1 MARSTR
7 PSTVSYPPPPP
18 TMVRLKARYI
28 LFDILTPPS
37 GQLQSYSEKG
47 SLLALHS
54 ASPNVNLRAIADLV
68 RKQIQIFFGDYGT
81 GVTGMSLMVKYF
93 SAKTST
99 GIVRCSRGHYQMVCA
114 ALTMINSLGGKDV
127 IVRIV
132 RVSGTIKKC
141 EQAAIERNRKLMR
154 ALNTK
159 IDDDGIMDIKEDEE
173 EEEDD

>member
-1 MARSTR
+1 
-7 PSTVSYPPPPP
+7 
-18 TMVRLKARYI
+18 
-28 LFDILTPPS
+28 
-37 GQLQSYSEKG
+37 
-47 SLLALHS
+47 
-54 ASPNVNLRAIADLV
+54 
-68 RKQIQIFFGDYGT
+68 
-81 GVTGMSLMVKYF
+81 MSLMVKYF